1 MICSYVQHSMKCG
14 IMVSKRLWCT
24 ISSKNCNWH
33 EKVFHV
39 RRSAQ
44 ERFDF
49 WNVFKSMEVPYDIR
63 IFGNQRAVQFVV
75 PFENIVHY
83 KVCNGNVAS
92 SQELILAK
100 NFVQFLKLWILVFT
114 NFCLLFRII
123 LNKVCNEQKS
133 LLIAN
138 YLLTK
143 FFKITLAV
151 AMATLISL
159 AVSINMSI

>member
-1 MICSYVQHSMKCG
+1 MKCG
-14 IMVSKRLWCT
+14 IMVRKRLWCT

-75 PFENIVHY
+75 PFENIIHY

-92 SQELILAK
+92 SQKLILAK
-100 NFVQFLKLWILVFT
+100 NFIRFFKLGILVLA

-123 LNKVCNEQKS
+123 LNKVCN
-133 LLIAN
+133 
-138 YLLTK
+138 
-143 FFKITLAV
+143 
-151 AMATLISL
+151 
-159 AVSINMSI
+159 